1 METELL
7 KEVAGLAAGF
17 SELEEQ
23 NNTKV
28 DALIKKE
35 DEIVSLQTEVCV
47 SFDSFFVPNLSTYK
61 LFFTETK
68 T

>member
-23 NNTKV
+23 NNAKV
-28 DALIKKE
+28 DSLIKKE
-35 DEIVSLQTEVCV
+35 DEIVSLQIEVCL
-47 SFDSFFVPNLSTYK
+47 SFDSFLISDLSTYK
-61 LFFTETK
+61 LFYTETK

>member
-23 NNTKV
+23 NNAKV
-28 DALIKKE
+28 NSLIKKE
-35 DEIVSLQTEVCV
+35 DEIVSLQIEVCL
-47 SFDSFFVPNLSTYK
+47 SFDSFLISDLSTYK
-61 LFFTETK
+61 LFYTETK